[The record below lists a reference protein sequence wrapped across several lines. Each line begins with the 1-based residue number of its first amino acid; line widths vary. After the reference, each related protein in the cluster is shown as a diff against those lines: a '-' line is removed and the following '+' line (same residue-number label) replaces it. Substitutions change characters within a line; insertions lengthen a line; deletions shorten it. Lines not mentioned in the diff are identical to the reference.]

1 MKLGKTKIFSNSYY
15 IYYSYNLTNILTE
28 YHNLK
33 KQKESLQSILEQGT
47 IKTLKELETHQNI
60 LNFNFNRLMNKIN
73 IIFNHRNKRGAI
85 NGLGSI
91 IKVISGNLDAADG
104 ERYEKLFKQIKQN
117 ENKLQNQN
125 LENIRINKELTIN
138 FNKQLQNIKFNEL
151 NLKSKIEQIE
161 SFIKKQFEWQEIFSI
176 KDVFNQIISISINLI
191 EIIDEIETSLSFCNL
206 NLIHSSII
214 TPKDLFNITKQIFD
228 ESKLSF
234 QNFWSF
240 SKLIQSHC
248 KVSGDMIKYLL
259 EIPLYSETNY
269 DLYQLTA
276 IPTIVENRIITL
288 NIPQQLI
295 YKENYKIYDIN
306 SCVFNNGYYCKTNY
320 IEKNECISQ
329 LFQNHLNTEKCHY
342 HEIEKEF
349 HMYQIEKSP
358 YIIIVSPDIK
368 LISIECPNYSRKI
381 NVKGIYKF
389 NNKNDCRINDVCF
402 SRQINGQELI
412 FENFEIGKLSN
423 TINTTSI
430 IKLNDIKEMN
440 VKYKYVPV
448 TQELNMKSNHYVYI
462 YVIIFLFVIV
472 IVLLKLI
479 PRIRKLL
486 IKKNVNDNEINLT
499 NLQLPNEA
507 SF

>member
-1 MKLGKTKIFSNSYY
+1 MKLGKTKIFSNPYY

-28 YHNLK
+28 YRNLK
-33 KQKESLQSILEQGT
+33 RQKESLQNILQQGT
-47 IKTLKELETHQNI
+47 TDNLKELETHKNI
-60 LNFNFNRLMNKIN
+60 LIFNFNRLMNKVN

-125 LENIRINKELTIN
+125 LENIRINKELTTN

-151 NLKSKIEQIE
+151 NLKSKIGEIE
-161 SFIKKQFEWQEIFSI
+161 SFIKNQMEWQQIFSI
-176 KDVFNQIISISINLI
+176 KDVFNQLINVSIDLI

-214 TPKDLFNITKQIFD
+214 SPKDLFNITKQIF
-228 ESKLSF
+228 EETKLSF

-240 SKLIQSHC
+240 SKLIRSHC
-248 KVSGDMIKYLL
+248 KVSGNMIEYLL

-276 IPTIVENRIITL
+276 IPTIVKNKIITL

-295 YKENYKIYDIN
+295 YKDNYKIYDVT
-306 SCVFNNGYYCKTNY
+306 SCIFNNGYYCKTNY

-329 LFQNHLNTEKCHY
+329 LFQNHLNLEECHY

-358 YIIIVSPDIK
+358 YIIIVSPDTK

-389 NNKNDCRINDVCF
+389 NNKNDCRINDICF
-402 SRQINGQELI
+402 SRQINGQESI
-412 FENFEIGKLSN
+412 FENFEIRKLTN
-423 TINTTSI
+423 IINTTSI

-440 VKYKYVPV
+440 VKYKNIPV
-448 TQELNMKSNHYVYI
+448 IEELNVKSNHYVYI
-462 YVIIFLFVIV
+462 YVIIFLLLIV
-472 IVLLKLI
+472 MILLKLT

-486 IKKNVNDNEINLT
+486 IKKNVNDNETNLT